1 MNEIEKEIE
10 EVEKSLRQNSLE
22 DLFELLDGDSI
33 KKLEAEAKE
42 CGWQN
47 DGEKRYVIN
56 YNGVEAYVKD
66 HTLPIA
72 LNSYWTIVKCMMAR
86 QYASSSRHLEAYA
99 LLGNALEMFNKS
111 SISEQYATLVY
122 ATIAKTSLSIAKQQ
136 KQMAEKF
143 LEIAKAALQ
152 SFMQKKTAQQF
163 NSDQPEWWM
172 VELMK

>member
-47 DGEKRYVIN
+47 DGEKRYVIS

-86 QYASSSRHLEAYA
+86 QYASSNRHLEAYA

-143 LEIAKAALQ
+143 LEIAKAALR